1 MAVNFKNILLTSASG
16 VAMLT
21 VNRPEKLN
29 VLSIET
35 LHELKVAVEEILGR
49 DDIRVAIITGA
60 GEKAF
65 VAGADIS
72 ELARL
77 NPSEARSFALL
88 GQSVFARI
96 ESGGKPFIAAING
109 YALGGGCELALACP
123 LRVAADNARLGQ
135 PEIKLGIITGFG
147 GSQRLLRIVGK
158 TRALELC
165 LGGEPID
172 ANTALQWGIVNK
184 VVAPARLMEEASAF
198 AQKLAAYSPI
208 ALKYTL
214 EAINMGLEVPLSEA
228 LAHEANLFA
237 LSFATED
244 MKEGT
249 SAFLQKRKAQFKGK

>member
-1 MAVNFKNILLTSASG
+1 MPDTFKNILFATDSG
-16 VAMLT
+16 VATLT
-21 VNRPEKLN
+21 INRPEKLN
-29 VLSIET
+29 VLSVET
-35 LHELKVAVEEILGR
+35 LHELKQAVEEILGR
-49 DDIRVAIITGA
+49 DDIRVGIITGA

-65 VAGADIS
+65 IAGADIA
-72 ELARL
+72 ELSRL
-77 NPSEARSFALL
+77 NASEARSFALL
-88 GQSVFARI
+88 GQGIFGRI

-109 YALGGGCELALACP
+109 YALGGGCELALACH
-123 LRVAADNARLGQ
+123 LRVASENARLGQ

-165 LGGEPID
+165 LSGEPID
-172 ANTALQWGIVNK
+172 ANMAMQWGLLNK
-184 VVAPARLMEEASAF
+184 VVPPARLMEEAKLLG
-198 AQKLAAYSPI
+198 QKLAAYSPI

-214 EAINMGLEVPLSEA
+214 EAINMGLEVPLAEA

-249 SAFLQKRKAQFKGK
+249 AAFLQKRKAEFKGK

>member
-1 MAVNFKNILLTSASG
+1 MTVNFKNILLTSESG
-16 VAMLT
+16 VVTLT

-29 VLSIET
+29 VLSTET

-88 GQSVFARI
+88 GQGVFARI
-96 ESGGKPFIAAING
+96 ESGSKPFIAAING

-123 LRVAADNARLGQ
+123 LRIAADNARLGQ

-184 VVAPARLMEEASAF
+184 VVAPVRLMEETSTF
-198 AQKLAAYSPI
+198 AQKLASYSPI
-208 ALKYTL
+208 ALRYTL

-237 LSFATED
+237 LSFATAD

-249 SAFLQKRKAQFKGK
+249 SAFLHKRKAQFKGK

>member
-1 MAVNFKNILLTSASG
+1 MAQEFKNILLASESG
-16 VAMLT
+16 IATLT

-29 VLSIET
+29 VLSVET
-35 LHELKVAVEEILGR
+35 LQELKHAVDEILER

-77 NPSEARSFALL
+77 SPSEARLFALL

-96 ESGGKPFIAAING
+96 EGGGKPFIAAING

-123 LRVAADNARLGQ
+123 LRLAAENARLGQ

-165 LGGEPID
+165 LGGETID
-172 ANTALQWGIVNK
+172 ASTALQWGIVNR
-184 VVAPARLMEEASAF
+184 VVAPARLREEVNGW

-214 EAINMGLEVPLSEA
+214 EAINMGLEVPLDEA

-249 SAFLQKRKAQFKGK
+249 SAFLQKRKALFKGK

>member
-1 MAVNFKNILLTSASG
+1 MAQEFKNIRLAIESG
-16 VAMLT
+16 VAALT

-29 VLSIET
+29 VLSVET
-35 LHELKVAVEEILGR
+35 LHELKQGIDEILQRG
-49 DDIRVAIITGA
+49 DIRVGIITGA

-65 VAGADIS
+65 VAGADVA

-77 NPSEARSFALL
+77 SASEARSFALL
-88 GQSVFARI
+88 GQGIFSRI
-96 ESGGKPFIAAING
+96 ESGGKPFIAALNG
-109 YALGGGCELALACP
+109 YALGGGCELALACH
-123 LRVAADNARLGQ
+123 LRIASENARLGQ

-172 ANTALQWGIVNK
+172 APTAMQWGIVNK
-184 VVAPARLMEEASAF
+184 VVALSRLMEEANSL
-198 AQKLAAYSPI
+198 AQRLAAYSPI
-208 ALKYTL
+208 GLKYTI
-214 EAINMGLEVPLSEA
+214 EAINMGLEVPLGEA

-249 SAFLQKRKAQFKGK
+249 SAFLQKRKAEFKGK

>member
-1 MAVNFKNILLTSASG
+1 MAVNFKNILLESETG
-16 VAMLT
+16 VATVT

-29 VLSIET
+29 VLSVET
-35 LHELKVAVEEILGR
+35 LHELRQAVDEILGR
-49 DDIRVAIITGA
+49 DEIRVGIITGA

-65 VAGADIS
+65 IAGADVA

-77 NPSEARSFALL
+77 SASEARSFALL
-88 GQSVFARI
+88 GQGIFSRI
-96 ESGGKPFIAAING
+96 ESGGKPFIAALNG
-109 YALGGGCELALACP
+109 YALGGGCELALACH
-123 LRVAADNARLGQ
+123 LRVASENARLGQ
-135 PEIKLGIITGFG
+135 PEIKLGIVTGFG

-158 TRALELC
+158 TRTLELC

-172 ANTALQWGIVNK
+172 ANTAMQWGIINK
-184 VVAPARLMEEASAF
+184 VAAPLRLMEEANSL

-214 EAINMGLEVPLSEA
+214 EAINMGLEVPLAEA

-249 SAFLQKRKAQFKGK
+249 SAFLQKRKAEFKGK

>member
-1 MAVNFKNILLTSASG
+1 MAQKFENILLTSESG
-16 VAMLT
+16 IATLT

-29 VLSIET
+29 VLSVET
-35 LHELKVAVEEILGR
+35 LQELKHAVDEILER

-77 NPSEARSFALL
+77 TPSEARSFALL

-96 ESGGKPFIAAING
+96 EGGGKPFIAAING

-123 LRVAADNARLGQ
+123 LRIASENARLGQ

-165 LGGEPID
+165 LGGETID
-172 ANTALQWGIVNK
+172 ASTALQWGILNRVI
-184 VVAPARLMEEASAF
+184 APVRLMEEVNGW
-198 AQKLAAYSPI
+198 AQKFAAYSPI

-214 EAINMGLEVPLSEA
+214 EAINMGLEVPLDEA
-228 LAHEANLFA
+228 LVHEANLFA

-249 SAFLQKRKAQFKGK
+249 SAFLQKRKPVFKGK

>member
-1 MAVNFKNILLTSASG
+1 MAGNFKNILLASEAS
-16 VAMLT
+16 VATLT

-88 GQSVFARI
+88 GQGVFARI

-123 LRVAADNARLGQ
+123 LRIAADNARLGQ

-184 VVAPARLMEEASAF
+184 VVAPPRLMEEASAF

>member
-1 MAVNFKNILLTSASG
+1 MAQKFENILLTSESG
-16 VAMLT
+16 IATLT

-29 VLSIET
+29 VLSVET
-35 LHELKVAVEEILGR
+35 LQELKHAVDEILER

-77 NPSEARSFALL
+77 TPSEARSFALL

-96 ESGGKPFIAAING
+96 EGGGKPFIAAING

-123 LRVAADNARLGQ
+123 LRIASENARLGQ

-165 LGGEPID
+165 LGGETID
-172 ANTALQWGIVNK
+172 ASTALQWGILNRVI
-184 VVAPARLMEEASAF
+184 APVRLMEEVNGW

-214 EAINMGLEVPLSEA
+214 EAINMGLEVPLDEA

-249 SAFLQKRKAQFKGK
+249 SAFLQKRKALFKGK

>member
-1 MAVNFKNILLTSASG
+1 MAQEFNNILLTSESG
-16 VAMLT
+16 IATVT

-35 LHELKVAVEEILGR
+35 LHELKQAIEEILRR
-49 DDIRVAIITGA
+49 DDIRVSIITGA

-65 VAGADIS
+65 VAGADVA

-77 NPSEARSFALL
+77 NASEARSFALL
-88 GQSVFARI
+88 GQGIFSRI

-123 LRVAADNARLGQ
+123 LRIASENARLGQ

-184 VVAPARLMEEASAF
+184 VVAPARLMEEVNGL
-198 AQKLAAYSPI
+198 AQKLAAYSPL

-214 EAINMGLEVPLSEA
+214 EAINMGLEVPLGEA

-249 SAFLQKRKAQFKGK
+249 SAFLQKRKPAFKGK

>member
-1 MAVNFKNILLTSASG
+1 MAANFRNILLTSESG
-16 VAMLT
+16 IAALT
-21 VNRPEKLN
+21 INRPERLN
-29 VLSIET
+29 VLSVET
-35 LHELKVAVEEILGR
+35 LRELKQAVDEILER
-49 DDIRVAIITGA
+49 EDIRVAIITGA

-77 NPSEARSFALL
+77 SPPEATSFALL
-88 GQSVFARI
+88 GQSIFARI

-109 YALGGGCELALACP
+109 YALGGGCELALACG
-123 LRVAADNARLGQ
+123 LRIASQNARLGQ

-184 VVAPARLMEEASAF
+184 VVAPERLIEEANIL
-198 AQKLAAYSPI
+198 AQKLAAYSPL
-208 ALKYTL
+208 ALKHTL
-214 EAINMGLEVPLSEA
+214 EVINMGLEVPLNEA
-228 LAHEANLFA
+228 LAHEANLFG

-249 SAFLQKRKAQFKGK
+249 SAFLQKRKAEFKGR

>member
-1 MAVNFKNILLTSASG
+1 MAQEFKNILLTRESG
-16 VAMLT
+16 VATLT

-29 VLSIET
+29 VLSVET
-35 LHELKVAVEEILGR
+35 LHELKQAIEEILQR
-49 DDIRVAIITGA
+49 DNIRVTIITGA

-65 VAGADIS
+65 IAGADIA

-77 NPSEARSFALL
+77 NASEARSFGLL
-88 GQSVFARI
+88 GQSVFNRI

-109 YALGGGCELALACP
+109 FALGGGCELALACH
-123 LRVAADNARLGQ
+123 LRVASENARLGQ

-172 ANTALQWGIVNK
+172 AITAMQWGLLNK
-184 VVAPARLMEEASAF
+184 VVAPARLKEEANLM

-214 EAINMGLEVPLSEA
+214 EAINMGLEVPLAEA
-228 LAHEANLFA
+228 LAHEANLFG

-249 SAFLQKRKAQFKGK
+249 SAFLQKRKAEFKGK